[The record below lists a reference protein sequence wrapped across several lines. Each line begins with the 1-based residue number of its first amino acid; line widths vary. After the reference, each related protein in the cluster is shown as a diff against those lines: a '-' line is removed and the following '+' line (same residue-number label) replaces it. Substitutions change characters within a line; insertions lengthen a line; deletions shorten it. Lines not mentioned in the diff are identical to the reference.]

1 MEDGVGWKFP
11 TGKFTGN
18 KCLRI
23 RIAAVPPARKN
34 PVTIIITVKPFRNWC
49 AANKKQFVRFRM
61 SIAYYYRFKFNLC
74 RIIY

>member
-34 PVTIIITVKPFRNWC
+34 PVTIITVKPFRN
-49 AANKKQFVRFRM
+49 
-61 SIAYYYRFKFNLC
+61 
-74 RIIY
+74 